1 MTSQRQVGMLGTQ
14 SISVDS
20 QGQANLEMTSVWQRT
35 LQGRTFWGPGQSRRW
50 GGLEKMT

>member
-20 QGQANLEMTSVWQRT
+20 QGQANLENDLCVAENPARED
-35 LQGRTFWGPGQSRRW
+35 FPGP
-50 GGLEKMT
+50 